1 MNTMSTMTAAM
12 TTASHSRGRARQSS
26 TPAGGFLRGLPWCL
40 AVGLAFALATPEY
53 AAAQEEE
60 PAGTPSQLEVV
71 PADTLAELLKNVE
84 ERRVVENRE
93 HVRREAEFVNRR
105 GDQQK
110 LLDDAKAERTREE
123 RRSERLETRFEE
135 NEIRIGDLQEQL
147 DKRLGSL
154 RELFGVLQQ
163 VAGDTRGLFE
173 GSVISVEYPN
183 RGEWLG
189 ELAAKMG
196 TSTQLATIDEM
207 EQLWFELQREM
218 TESGKVS
225 RFNATVNMLN
235 GEKRQ
240 TEVIRVGAFNVV
252 ADGDFINYDVEVGA
266 LVELARQPA
275 ARFANTAEDMQDASP
290 GEVLPF
296 AVDPS
301 RGSMLSLLIQAAT
314 VGERVGSPFGG
325 IANGECWL
333 PFCDGQGGY
342 VGSVIIL
349 GGILG
354 VLLALERLITLNL
367 VGVKVSSQ
375 KRATEEP
382 SDDNPLGRLLNVYEA
397 NRDIDVDTLDLK
409 LSEQILNETPR
420 LTRNIT
426 LIQVISVVAPLLG
439 LLGTV
444 IGMILTFQAI
454 TLFGTG
460 DPKTMAGGI
469 STALMTT
476 VLGLC
481 VAIPTVLLHSIVN
494 ARSKSIIHV
503 LDEESAGLIAQR
515 AEASGQ
521 PLG

>member
-1 MNTMSTMTAAM
+1 MNTMSTMKATTRTEQSISPARRLRQTAPWLAA
-12 TTASHSRGRARQSS
+12 AS
-26 TPAGGFLRGLPWCL
+26 
-40 AVGLAFALATPEY
+40 FALA
-53 AAAQEEE
+53 AALPQQAVAQEEAAE
-60 PAGTPSQLEVV
+60 GTPSQLEVV

-110 LLDDAKAERTREE
+110 LLDDAKAERRAEE

-173 GSVISVEYPN
+173 GSVISIEYPN
-183 RGEWLG
+183 RGDWLG

-218 TESGKVS
+218 TESGKVT
-225 RFNATVNMLN
+225 RFPATVNMLS
-235 GEKRQ
+235 GEQRQ
-240 TEVIRVGAFNVV
+240 TEVIRVGAFNVI
-252 ADGDFINYDVEVGA
+252 ADGDYINYDVEVGA

-275 ARFANTAEDMQDASP
+275 ARFANTAEDIQDAGS
-290 GEVLPF
+290 GEVVPF

-375 KRATEEP
+375 KRSDEP
-382 SDDNPLGRLLNVYEA
+382 NDDNPLGRLLNVYEA

-409 LSEQILNETPR
+409 LSEAILNETPK